1 MRQTW
6 KEINE
11 LIGNCKKK
19 NKRNSTNSIRSNPN
33 EVPTSDPK
41 EISNILNKYF
51 ATVGSK
57 LASKIPQTINTFY
70 DYLDPPLN
78 RTFFFDPIIPEDI
91 NLEISVLQDNKAHGL
106 YSSPV
111 RLLKLAK
118 RVISVPLAT
127 IFNQSICSWIFPSKL
142 KCAKIIPIFKDE
154 DDTLPEN
161 YRPISLLSIY
171 NRIFEKLMY
180 SRVTKF
186 VKDCNILYD
195 QQYGFRSKHS
205 TQHAVL
211 EMVNTILQNMDNGKF
226 SCGVFIDLKK
236 AFDTVNHEI
245 LLAKLENYG
254 IRGVINSWFRSYL
267 TDRKQTT
274 EVNNVVSEAE
284 TTLCGVPQGSVL
296 GPLLFLLY
304 INDIYKSS
312 SLFAFYLFADDTSII
327 LANNNLKELEKLV
340 NRELGNVNEWLKAN
354 KLSLNI
360 KKSNFVIFRPRQ
372 KNMPFIPRIR
382 IFDSVTNTYANLE
395 MKDYVKYLGLM
406 IDSNLSWKY
415 HIESICHKISKSI
428 GIIAKIR
435 HYVPRRVLLSV
446 YNSLIVPYLT
456 YGICGW
462 GNCAFTFQR
471 KIVTLQK
478 RALRLIYFSKS
489 KEHAVP
495 FFLKSNSLPLSS
507 IFFRDCSYLLYDINR
522 QIAQVSILNQFV
534 KTSQIHNYRTRSV
547 SSDSF

>member
-1 MRQTW
+1 M
-6 KEINE
+6 
-11 LIGNCKKK
+11 
-19 NKRNSTNSIRSNPN
+19 
-33 EVPTSDPK
+33 
-41 EISNILNKYF
+41 
-51 ATVGSK
+51 
-57 LASKIPQTINTFY
+57 
-70 DYLDPPLN
+70 
-78 RTFFFDPIIPEDI
+78 
-91 NLEISVLQDNKAHGL
+91 QDNKAHGL

-127 IFNQSICSWIFPSKL
+127 IFNQSICSGIFPSKL

-205 TQHAVL
+205 TQHAIL
-211 EMVNTILQNMDNGKF
+211 DIVNTILQNMDNGKF

-304 INDIYKSS
+304 ISDIYKSS

-327 LANNNLKELEKLV
+327 LANYKLMGFETLV
-340 NRELGNVNEWLKAN
+340 KQTVFEH
-354 KLSLNI
+354 
-360 KKSNFVIFRPRQ
+360 KKNQ
-372 KNMPFIPRIR
+372 
-382 IFDSVTNTYANLE
+382 
-395 MKDYVKYLGLM
+395 
-406 IDSNLSWKY
+406 
-415 HIESICHKISKSI
+415 
-428 GIIAKIR
+428 
-435 HYVPRRVLLSV
+435 
-446 YNSLIVPYLT
+446 
-456 YGICGW
+456 
-462 GNCAFTFQR
+462 
-471 KIVTLQK
+471 TL
-478 RALRLIYFSKS
+478 
-489 KEHAVP
+489 
-495 FFLKSNSLPLSS
+495 
-507 IFFRDCSYLLYDINR
+507 
-522 QIAQVSILNQFV
+522 
-534 KTSQIHNYRTRSV
+534 
-547 SSDSF
+547 